1 MRDIHAIPWSRN
13 VWPVGLIAA
22 AILLSPWSV
31 VAAEKAKQELP
42 KPEDLVLETGDG
54 VELAVTYY
62 RGPEG
67 RQSIPV
73 VLLHGW
79 KQSRTDFKDLAPA
92 LQSIG
97 CAVIAPDLRG
107 HGQSV
112 RLRGARR
119 DETLSAAS
127 MSPQQHRAM
136 VAEDMQAIKAF
147 LWQRNNA
154 GELNLDK
161 LCLVGIDMGASVAVN
176 FALADAVDQDRNPVA
191 RDDYRLGRF
200 VKAMV
205 LISPELS
212 FRGLPIRQAA
222 AHPAVQSDVAMLIL
236 VGKQDPK
243 ALEESKRIYGL
254 FEKHHPEPARIGTA
268 DPNDLRTLFYVKLDT
283 RLQGAKL
290 LDPKFNVAALTAEF
304 IRRRLIQSDESKNWT
319 WQERKFPHG

>member
-1 MRDIHAIPWSRN
+1 MHNSFSTVRSIN
-13 VWPVGLIAA
+13 VWSAGLIVSVL
-22 AILLSPWSV
+22 LLSPRLAT
-31 VAAEKAKQELP
+31 AAEQAKQELP
-42 KPEDLVLETGDG
+42 KPEDLVLETSDG
-54 VELAVTYY
+54 VELALTYY
-62 RGPEG
+62 RGPQG

-79 KQSRTDFKDLAPA
+79 KQNRTDFKDLAPA

-97 CAVIAPDLRG
+97 CAVVAPDLRG

-127 MSPQQHRAM
+127 LSPQQHRAM
-136 VAEDMQAIKAF
+136 VAEDMQAIKGF

-176 FALADAVDQDRNPVA
+176 FALADAIDQDRNPVA
-191 RDDYRLGRF
+191 RDDYRLGCF

-212 FRGLPIRQAA
+212 FRGLPVRQAA

-236 VGKQDPK
+236 VGSQDPK
-243 ALEESKRIYGL
+243 AFEESKRIYGL
-254 FEKHHPEPARIGTA
+254 FEKHHPEPTHIGTA

-283 RLQGAKL
+283 RLQGQKL
-290 LDPKFNVAALTAEF
+290 LDPKFNVAAIVAEF
-304 IRRRLIQSDESKNWT
+304 IKRRLIQSDESKSWT